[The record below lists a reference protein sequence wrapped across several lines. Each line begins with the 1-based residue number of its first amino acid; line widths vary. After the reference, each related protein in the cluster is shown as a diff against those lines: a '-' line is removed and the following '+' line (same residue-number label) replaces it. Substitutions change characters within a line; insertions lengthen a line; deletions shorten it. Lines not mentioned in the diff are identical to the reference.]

1 MPATSRIHIKICGI
15 TSAHDAQVSALAGA
29 DAIGL
34 NFWPQSKRF
43 VGHELAREIVAA
55 LPSGMTKVGVFVNAS
70 ADEIATTVDLVGLD
84 WIQLHGDEP
93 ADMLAKLPPS
103 VPVLRAFRCGD
114 DGLAS
119 LARYLSATK
128 NSGRAADAV
137 LVDAASEG
145 EFGGTGRRA
154 DWARIAQ
161 DRNLIGELPLVLAGG
176 LTPQN
181 VAAAIDAVRPDGVDV
196 ASGVE
201 SRPGVKDAELVE
213 KFVATA
219 RTALGM

>member
-1 MPATSRIHIKICGI
+1 MAMSRPKCWLSYHPAC
-15 TSAHDAQVSALAGA
+15 
-29 DAIGL
+29 
-34 NFWPQSKRF
+34 QSC
-43 VGHELAREIVAA
+43 
-55 LPSGMTKVGVFVNAS
+55 
-70 ADEIATTVDLVGLD
+70 
-84 WIQLHGDEP
+84 
-93 ADMLAKLPPS
+93 
-103 VPVLRAFRCGD
+103 AFRCGD
-114 DGLAS
+114 DGLAP
-119 LARYLSATK
+119 LARYLLAAK
-128 NSGRAADAV
+128 NSGRAPDAV
-137 LVDAASEG
+137 LVDAATEG

-213 KFVATA
+213 KFVAAA
-219 RTALGM
+219 RLALGM